1 MVHAEGRL
9 KNAARIVLSAA
20 VFAAVLWFI
29 DVRQFV
35 RSLAS
40 AHLGWFALALAANV
54 AAVYFSARA
63 LASLLGGAVAPA
75 AIFRVNLK
83 SIYFGTFIPGDV
95 AAGLVAR
102 LRYLGLAAWQ
112 QVVHLT
118 VVERLVGL
126 AAFSVLT
133 GAALAGSAFREALGP
148 AAYAM
153 PLAVLAAAALGI
165 ALMRDPAAVARRAP
179 YLGGLYRRLAPDGT
193 ISPPVLSP
201 AAFAWSAA
209 TQLCTSLL
217 AFACLRSVGVEVGF
231 LDAIVVGYLIAL
243 AQLVPFFFAGAGIRD
258 VSAVSLLGAIGVGPE
273 VAVAFSTLV
282 LAIILILAVCGGLL
296 QVRAEGERGSDGAR

>member
-1 MVHAEGRL
+1 MKGPSVAVALRL
-9 KNAARIVLSAA
+9 ALSIA

-29 DVRQFV
+29 DVRQFTA
-35 RSLAS
+35 RLAA
-40 AHLGWFALALAANV
+40 AHLGWFGVALSANL
-54 AAVYFSARA
+54 AAVYFSART
-63 LASLLGGAVAPA
+63 LSSLCGGMVAPG

-102 LRYLGLAAWQ
+102 IRYLGLATWQ

-126 AAFSVLT
+126 AAFSVI
-133 GAALAGSAFREALGP
+133 AALALTWSSFLEALGP
-148 AAYAM
+148 VAFAM

-165 ALMRDPAAVARRAP
+165 ALVGGSEALVGRASFLRRV
-179 YLGGLYRRLAPDGT
+179 YEKLAPAGPT
-193 ISPPVLSP
+193 SRPVLSP
-201 AAFAWSAA
+201 ATFAWSAA

-217 AFACLRSVGVEVGF
+217 AFAALRSLGLEVGL

-243 AQLVPFFFAGAGIRD
+243 AQLVPFFFAGAGVRD
-258 VSAVSLLGAIGVGPE
+258 VSAISLLGSIGIRPE
-273 VAVAFSTLV
+273 MAVAFSTLV
-282 LAIILILAVCGGLL
+282 LAVILILAVGGGLL
-296 QVRAEGERGSDGAR
+296 QVRTESEGIGNAGR